1 MTGTTSVLIVDDS
14 ALMRQLLTS
23 ILSSDPGIEVL
34 GSASDPIVARKMI
47 KELNPDVI
55 TLDIEMPKMDGLS
68 FLEKIMTLRPMP
80 VVMVST
86 LTQEGA
92 EATIRS
98 LELGAVD
105 VIGKPQ
111 VDLQRSLEQQSERLC
126 SVVKAAGRAHVKPF
140 EKNVL
145 EKKRKSVDKIGYASS
160 EVIIAIGSSTGGVE
174 SIRRVVQGLPPD
186 GPAVLITQ
194 HMPGGFTRTFAE
206 RLNRNTDLQIAEAT
220 QGQRVLPGHVYI
232 APGTHHLKL
241 ARSGANYI
249 CKLDDSG
256 PVTGHMPSVDV
267 LFESVA
273 SAAGSNA
280 VGAILTGMG
289 RDGAKGLLCM
299 RKAGCDTFGQ
309 DERSSVVYGMPRA
322 AFEIGAVTQQ
332 LPLERIADAINESVR
347 KRVRN
352 VHYRI

>member
-1 MTGTTSVLIVDDS
+1 MTGTTRVLIVDDS

-23 ILSSDPGIEVL
+23 ILSSDPGIQVL
-34 GSASDPIVARKMI
+34 GSASDPIAARKMI
-47 KELNPDVI
+47 KELNPDVV

-111 VDLQRSLEQQSERLC
+111 VDLQRSLEMQSERLC
-126 SVVKAAGRAHVKPF
+126 NVVKAAGRAHVKPF
-140 EKNVL
+140 EKRGI
-145 EKKRKSVDKIGYASS
+145 EPKRKVAEKIGFSSS
-160 EVIIAIGSSTGGVE
+160 ELIVAIGSSTGGVE
-174 SIRRVVQGLPPD
+174 SIRRVVQGLPSD

-206 RLNRNTDLQIAEAT
+206 RLDRGTELKVSEASH
-220 QGQRVLPGHVYI
+220 GQRVLPGHVYI

-241 ARSGANYI
+241 ARSGANYT
-249 CKLDDSG
+249 CALDDSG

-267 LFESVA
+267 LFQSVA
-273 SAAGSNA
+273 AAAGHNA

-289 RDGAKGLLCM
+289 RDGAKGLLSM

-309 DERSSVVYGMPRA
+309 DEKSSVVYGMPKA
-322 AFEIGAVTQQ
+322 AFELGAVGQQ
-332 LPLERIADAINESVR
+332 LPLEKIADAINESVR